1 MTELAR
7 EVSDLLG
14 PWAEPTCLSLF
25 FFFVRDPDADGGS
38 IPRTALPM
46 NSLECDLF
54 LRPICIFLENV
65 EKHDLFFFF
74 FSESVIGLNLLIG
87 TALVL
92 DLFVIDK
99 VLVFFFCIGIP

>member
-65 EKHDLFFFF
+65 EKHDLFFF
-74 FSESVIGLNLLIG
+74 SESVIGLNLLIG

-99 VLVFFFCIGIP
+99 VLVCY